1 MADHAD
7 IDHTGL
13 TGIPAAGSVATDA
26 IWDAAGD
33 LAVGSGANT
42 AAKLSKGTALQVL
55 RVNSG
60 ATNIEW
66 ATPSAST
73 PPDCKES
80 AMTTNVTMG
89 TPNTWTDSGMSIS
102 LATGTWLVRAELTI
116 RITQSGT
123 DYAAIRLIESGGSST
138 VYANVGMNL
147 LSNTGQEIPFTCSR
161 RITLG
166 STTTVKV
173 QGLAQNRTAVLVADT
188 ASGVTAADILSYMTA
203 LSVTSA

>member
-1 MADHAD
+1 MVQHAD
-7 IDHTGL
+7 IDHTGV
-13 TGIPAAGSVATDA
+13 TGV
-26 IWDAAGD
+26 
-33 LAVGSGANT
+33 SGA
-42 AAKLSKGTALQVL
+42 
-55 RVNSG
+55 
-60 ATNIEW
+60 
-66 ATPSAST
+66 

-80 AMTTNVTMG
+80 AMTANVTMG

-102 LATGTWLVRAELTI
+102 LPAGTWLVRADLTI
-116 RITQSGT
+116 RITQTGT
-123 DYAAIRLIESGGSST
+123 DYAAIRIMESGGSST

-147 LSNTGQEIPFTCSR
+147 VSNNGQEIPFTCAR

-173 QGLAQNRTAVLVADT
+173 QGIAQNRTAVLVADT